1 VKFPSVTVI
10 GLITAPCEALFEI
23 VSDPTRHPQIAGSGE
38 VMEVE
43 WITPPPVRVGSG
55 FRSRQCIGWYQYP
68 TRSYVQV
75 YDPPYR
81 FIWLSGP
88 GFKKP
93 PFGQLWG
100 FDLQPLDARATLV
113 SHLMRWP
120 LMPVPEIPPF
130 SWLMERG
137 LKHELNNM
145 KPTLYKLA
153 KLANAEVIGD
163 LQVEF
168 DWCERT
174 SPCGQRRGA
183 LIQA

>member
-1 VKFPSVTVI
+1 MKFPSVTVT
-10 GLITAPCEALFEI
+10 GLITAPCETLFEI

-43 WITPPPVRVGSG
+43 WITPPPVGVGSG

-75 YDPPYR
+75 YDPPHR

-100 FDLQPLDARATLV
+100 FDLQPLDGRTTLV

-174 SPCGQRRGA
+174 SPCGQRRRA
-183 LIQA
+183 LVQA